1 MRYGCRHYRWIVL
14 LVLALTGACTAPVVH
29 RSPGLTVETLPPLFP
44 SEPLSVPAAAE
55 SSTNNAYYAGEM
67 LRLPEALRGQ
77 LRREIAP
84 ITSTRRRADRLLQFL
99 FEDTGLG
106 LSYQYDANL
115 SPAEV
120 YDRGV
125 GNCISLS
132 MMVVASA
139 REVGLDA
146 RFQEV
151 RTDRNW
157 KRVGSVFFMDRHV
170 NVRFHGILATRDY
183 VVDLRPT
190 PATMEQPVQAL
201 SDRETFGHFYNNL
214 AALALSRDEDRL
226 ALTWFRRALE
236 NAPQTAFIWANLGTL
251 YLRHEHYQATA
262 GILEQALA
270 LDPREYLAISK
281 LAHVYGQLGREE
293 AAARLADR
301 AEQIRM
307 RNPYYLAL
315 LAESALAAERIDDAV
330 RHIDRALQTARDDPA
345 LQLLAGR
352 IHLARGNEDLARRSL
367 HRARQQEQ
375 QLPENDRDAMNNL
388 ALQLEQRSLAAGSG
402 NL

>member
-14 LVLALTGACTAPVVH
+14 LALALSGACTAPLVH
-29 RSPGLTVETLPPLFP
+29 RSPGLTVDTLPPLFP
-44 SEPLSVPAAAE
+44 AASPEDSAAADP
-55 SSTNNAYYAGEM
+55 TPVNAYPAEEM
-67 LRLPEALRGQ
+67 LELPEALRGQ

-84 ITSTRRRADRLLQFL
+84 IASKRRRADRLLQFL
-99 FEDTGLG
+99 FDDTGLG
-106 LSYQYDANL
+106 LSYHYDANL

-120 YDRGV
+120 YARGV

-132 MMVVASA
+132 MLVVASA

-170 NVRFHGILATRDY
+170 NVRIHGILAKRDY

-190 PATMEQPVQAL
+190 PATLEQPVQAL

-226 ALTWFRRALE
+226 SLSWFRRALE

-251 YLRHEHYQATA
+251 YLRHERYEATA
-262 GILEQALA
+262 GILEHALA

-281 LAHVYGQLGREE
+281 LAHVYDRLGREE

-315 LAESALAAERIDDAV
+315 LAETALESGRTGDAARQ
-330 RHIDRALQTARDDPA
+330 IDRALQMARDDPA
-345 LQLLAGR
+345 LQLLDGR
-352 IHLARGNEDLARRSL
+352 LHLARGNEDLARRSL
-367 HRARQQEQ
+367 HRARQLEGP
-375 QLPENDRDAMNNL
+375 LSETDRNALNKL
-388 ALQLEQRSLAAGSG
+388 LLQLEQRSIAGG
-402 NL
+402 LRAP